1 MPESTQF
8 AFPCPTKPVRMEPM
22 RLRHP
27 AVVALLAILAAGAAA
42 DRRAD
47 AAEGEAA
54 RGTAPSDDAPAL
66 PGRSAERPAG
76 RIAER
81 IEVESDGATRVVE
94 GTVVLEAQDGG
105 LLVERADER
114 LEILGPQAIRSR
126 VAAPEASAETPREL
140 GRRILGEL
148 PAGFDLLVTRHY
160 VICFDTSRAYAQWCG
175 ALFERLYDVFVNYW
189 RQAGLEPSPPPRPL
203 VVVIFASRQRY
214 EAFAARD
221 LGAAADRVVG
231 YYNLLTNR
239 VTTFDL
245 TGSAAL
251 ARPAGRSAARA
262 GLDILA
268 SPEAAGLVATLVH
281 EATHQMAFNA
291 GLHRRL
297 APVPLWV
304 SEGVAT
310 FFEAP
315 DLASDRGWK
324 GVGSVNGPR
333 LETFLAGA
341 RPGDLEAIVL
351 GDEPF
356 RRPDQAV
363 DAYARAWALTFYL
376 AQTRK
381 AAFVAYLRG
390 IARKEPLADDSP
402 EERLREFTEAFG
414 ATPAALEEPMLRY
427 LARLRPPAGR

>member
-1 MPESTQF
+1 
-8 AFPCPTKPVRMEPM
+8 M
-22 RLRHP
+22 RLRQFP
-27 AVVALLAILAAGAAA
+27 AVAASLAILVAGVAAA
-42 DRRAD
+42 RWAGGV
-47 AAEGEAA
+47 EGAAA
-54 RGTAPSDDAPAL
+54 RGTTT
-66 PGRSAERPAG
+66 PAG
-76 RIAER
+76 RAAAAAERSADRAADTAFDRTVER

-114 LEILGPQAIRSR
+114 LEILDPKAIRSR
-126 VAAPEASAETPREL
+126 VAAPAASAETPREL

-148 PAGFDLLVTRHY
+148 PAGFDLLVTKHY
-160 VICFDTSRAYAQWCG
+160 VICFDTSRAYAHWCG

-189 RQAGLEPSPPPRPL
+189 RQAGLEPSAPPRPL

-262 GLDILA
+262 GLEILA

-324 GVGSVNGPR
+324 GIGNVNGPR
-333 LETFLAGA
+333 LETFLASA

-402 EERLREFTEAFG
+402 AERLRDFTDAFG

>member
-1 MPESTQF
+1 MKTSGF
-8 AFPCPTKPVRMEPM
+8 HGRYASAIASLRSS
-22 RLRHP
+22 RLFIHS
-27 AVVALLAILAAGAAA
+27 LLAILVASAATVRGADDDGGRPLDTGANRAAAPVEGQA
-42 DRRAD
+42 DRR
-47 AAEGEAA
+47 
-54 RGTAPSDDAPAL
+54 
-66 PGRSAERPAG
+66 
-76 RIAER
+76 AER
-81 IEVESDGATRVVE
+81 IEVETDGVRRVVE
-94 GTVVLEAQDGG
+94 GIVVVEALDGG

-114 LEILGPQAIRSR
+114 LELLEPGTIRSR
-126 VAAPEASAETPREL
+126 AAVAEPSVETPREV

-148 PAGFDLLVTRHY
+148 PAGFDLVVTRHY

-175 ALFERLYDVFVNYW
+175 GLFERLYDVFVNYW
-189 RQAGLEPSPPPRPL
+189 RQAGLEPSAPPRPL

-262 GLDILA
+262 GLEILA
-268 SPEAAGLVATLVH
+268 SPEAAGLVSTLVH

-324 GVGSVNGPR
+324 GIGNVNGPR
-333 LETFLAGA
+333 LETFLATHRA
-341 RPGDLEAIVL
+341 GDLEAIVL

-363 DAYARAWALTFYL
+363 DAYARAWALTSYL

-381 AAFVAYLRG
+381 AAFVAYLRA

-402 EERLREFTEAFG
+402 EQRLQDFTDAFG
-414 ATPAALEEPMLRY
+414 TTPAGLEEPMMRH
-427 LARLRPPAGR
+427 LARLRPPAGRAPAAGR

>member
-1 MPESTQF
+1 MHS
-8 AFPCPTKPVRMEPM
+8 R
-22 RLRHP
+22 
-27 AVVALLAILAAGAAA
+27 LAATPATLFLILLVWRVAGVGMTAGGAARAGEPTASRAAAVA
-42 DRRAD
+42 DRGAER
-47 AAEGEAA
+47 AAE
-54 RGTAPSDDAPAL
+54 RTV
-66 PGRSAERPAG
+66 
-76 RIAER
+76 ER
-81 IEVESDGATRVVE
+81 IEVEGDGGLRVIEGVVVVE
-94 GTVVLEAQDGG
+94 AVDGG

-114 LEILGPQAIRSR
+114 LEILEPRTIRSR
-126 VAAPEASAETPREL
+126 AAVAEPSAETPREI
-140 GRRILGEL
+140 GRRILGDL
-148 PAGFDLLVTRHY
+148 PAGFDLVVTRHY

-189 RQAGLEPSPPPRPL
+189 RQAGLEPSAPPRPL

-231 YYNLLTNR
+231 YYNLITNR

-262 GLDILA
+262 GLEILA
-268 SPEAAGLVATLVH
+268 SPEAAGLVSTLVH

-315 DLASDRGWK
+315 DVASERGWK
-324 GVGSVNGPR
+324 GIGTVNGPR
-333 LETFLAGA
+333 LETFLATHRA
-341 RPGDLEAIVL
+341 GDLEAIVL

-381 AAFVAYLRG
+381 AAFVTYLRA

-402 EERLREFTEAFG
+402 EQRLRDFTAAFG
-414 ATPAALEEPMLRY
+414 ATPAAIEEPMMRH
-427 LARLRPPAGR
+427 LARLRPPPSGR

>member
-1 MPESTQF
+1 
-8 AFPCPTKPVRMEPM
+8 M
-22 RLRHP
+22 RLRQFP
-27 AVVALLAILAAGAAA
+27 AVAASLAILVAGVAAA
-42 DRRAD
+42 RWAGG
-47 AAEGEAA
+47 AEGAAA
-54 RGTAPSDDAPAL
+54 RGTTT
-66 PGRSAERPAG
+66 PAG
-76 RIAER
+76 RAAAAAERSADRAADTAFDRTMER

-114 LEILGPQAIRSR
+114 LEILEPKAIRSR
-126 VAAPEASAETPREL
+126 VAAPAASAETPREL

-189 RQAGLEPSPPPRPL
+189 RQAGLEPSAPPRPL

-262 GLDILA
+262 GLEILA

-324 GVGSVNGPR
+324 GIGNVNGPR
-333 LETFLAGA
+333 LETFLASA

-402 EERLREFTEAFG
+402 AERLRDFTDAFG